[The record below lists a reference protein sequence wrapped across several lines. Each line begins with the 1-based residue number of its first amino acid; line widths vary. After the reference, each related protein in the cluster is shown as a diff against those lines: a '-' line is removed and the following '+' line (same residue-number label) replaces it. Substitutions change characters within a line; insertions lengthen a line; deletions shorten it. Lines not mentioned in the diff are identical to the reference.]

1 MSVRMEWE
9 KWRVWSKEL
18 LRQFKNF

>member
-1 MSVRMEWE
+1 MSVRMELE